1 MRSRPN
7 PRLPRL
13 VVPVFLALL
22 AALVLPGHAFAE
34 NETNATKR
42 APSFTLK
49 DTQDNVVKL
58 ADFAGKPLIISFVV
72 TWDQPSLK
80 QIDVL
85 SELRKA
91 HGEKDLGVLVV
102 AIEQGER
109 QTTKTY
115 VEQQHPSFPF
125 AVADYPTI
133 SAFGGLTAVPT
144 TFVIDKDQNIIQRHE
159 GVTEKKTFETE
170 LKLVTGQ

>member
-1 MRSRPN
+1 MRSKPN
-7 PRLPRL
+7 PTLLRV
-13 VVPVFLALL
+13 VVPAFLALL
-22 AALVLPGHAFAE
+22 AALALPGHAFGE

-42 APSFTLK
+42 APAFTLR

-58 ADFAGKPLIISFVV
+58 ADFAGKPLIVSFVV
-72 TWDQPSLK
+72 TWDEPSLK
-80 QIDVL
+80 QIDKL
-85 SELRKA
+85 AELRKT
-91 HGEKDLGVLVV
+91 HGEKELGILVV
-102 AIEQGER
+102 AIEQTER

-115 VEQQHPSFPF
+115 VDQQHPAFPF
-125 AVADYPTI
+125 VVADYPTI

-170 LKLVTGQ
+170 LKMVIGQ